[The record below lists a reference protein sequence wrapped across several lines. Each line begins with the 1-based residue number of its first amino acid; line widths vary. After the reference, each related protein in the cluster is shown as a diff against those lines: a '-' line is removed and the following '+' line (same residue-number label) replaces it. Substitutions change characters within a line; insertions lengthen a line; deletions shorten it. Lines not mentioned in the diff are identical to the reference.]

1 MRPTSIIDEA
11 LGLTMGTTGIL
22 IELHSTVEKDYLIDS
37 LDDARR
43 EEYIKITKEAIER
56 LEKFAE
62 QFQDKTFYN
71 WVKRYSNFLKR
82 DLKKQ
87 LHYEALSDKLR
98 DTLYNNIN
106 NRKEQLRNENQKYD
120 LKFFEKSF
128 SEDNE

>member
-56 LEKFAE
+56 LGKFAE

-71 WVKRYSNFLKR
+71 WVKRYSNFLKH

-98 DTLYNNIN
+98 DRLYTNIN